1 MGCQLNPFYFMFL
14 SSHTGLISFLLV
26 MFGFYC
32 CFGVIELLANSKK
45 AMINRRLLTTG
56 CTRLGH

>member
-14 SSHTGLISFLLV
+14 SSHTGLFSFLLV

-45 AMINRRLLTTG
+45 P
-56 CTRLGH
+56 